1 MNAASTPPRSLGI
14 ILAHGALHLPSC
26 FDKPKAQL
34 EAAGF
39 SPVLAVRHPSIG
51 RDPKVTVEDDG
62 RNIQAEMEPY
72 LDQGIEFLAVSHSYG
87 GVPMTIAA
95 KGYSVAERVAQNKK
109 GGIRAIVYL
118 TSIVVPKAG
127 AGALSPLPPL
137 NIVDMGDGLMWA
149 NEKAKAAFYG
159 PDMADDEADRCMA
172 VLLPQSLQSVIG
184 GVSAGVDEL
193 TVPAYYI
200 VCEKDQTI
208 LVHTQEEMIAT
219 IPTLKRVLRNPG
231 GHSAFITEVDKFV
244 EQIIEIADEVE
255 NELRQ

>member
-1 MNAASTPPRSLGI
+1 
-14 ILAHGALHLPSC
+14 
-26 FDKPKAQL
+26 
-34 EAAGF
+34 
-39 SPVLAVRHPSIG
+39 
-51 RDPKVTVEDDG
+51 
-62 RNIQAEMEPY
+62 
-72 LDQGIEFLAVSHSYG
+72 
-87 GVPMTIAA
+87 
-95 KGYSVAERVAQNKK
+95 
-109 GGIRAIVYL
+109 
-118 TSIVVPKAG
+118 
-127 AGALSPLPPL
+127 
-137 NIVDMGDGLMWA
+137 
-149 NEKAKAAFYG
+149 
-159 PDMADDEADRCMA
+159 MA